1 MSSVTSIAKARVLP
15 LTKGAP
21 HRAGGKAEGLRL
33 LDSCGLKIPET
44 WLITEPLTHED
55 LHELDR
61 VMESM
66 GNTPVA
72 VRSSAA
78 DEDSSGASF
87 AGQFE
92 TYLNVRGKDDIYHA
106 IENCFRSSGSYRVE
120 EYADHIRP
128 SADLK
133 MSVLIQEMV
142 NALFAGVIFTADPV
156 TNRWDHTVINATEGL
171 GESLVSGH
179 SSGEQYLLSR
189 SGKVISRS
197 DNGEHSLLDDDL
209 IEKLYSE
216 ARHASMKAGHPLD
229 LEWAVNGQGEL
240 VWLQS
245 RPITTLDPVHLNEL
259 EPLLDEEYPILTRGN
274 IGEMMPGPVTPLTD
288 SVFGHGIDY
297 GLQDF
302 YYRFGVMK
310 KPVKGNRHFIF
321 LSYNHFFFIL
331 SRLYIMARKVVNV
344 TKTSVDYSI
353 TGEILD
359 DPWPDPEQEGWIVP
373 RIYRFIRYMRYIS
386 TAPKQLEQLRKLNE
400 DFQIDLEQEAEGLY
414 GELNR
419 AKDVI
424 DTAWC
429 HHYATSGQSGAL
441 NATMLQILSGGKT
454 IPERENYREVAE
466 LLVDI
471 EGIDGADALQSLDRL
486 AEKLRMEEGAGR
498 FTKLEPMEA
507 YDWLNSDESG
517 ESGELFRDFMKEN
530 GHRCIREAEFREKDW
545 ETDPEGLVRLLQ
557 ARVSMPPLK
566 KEEKEKTFE
575 KNRDL
580 IFSRLSFIQKT
591 ILKRMMPSIRS
602 SVARREN
609 SKSICIRIQNK
620 ARKGYIRLGELLSK
634 EELLDDPDQIFFLT
648 HEETGKLLRDRD
660 LSWKER
666 AAKRRKIFPEAK
678 KLLFDDHYYGLPEP
692 REQQHVPELQEGE
705 LTALPVSVGTVTGR
719 ARIINSLDDAG
730 DIRPGEIMVVSY
742 TDIGWTPYFSLIS
755 GLITE
760 IGSSLSHGAVVARE
774 YGIPAVVNLKKAK
787 QLIGTGDLIEIDGSE
802 GIVRIIEKGPGS
814 AS

>member
-1 MSSVTSIAKARVLP
+1 VSSVTSAVKARVLP
-15 LTKGAP
+15 LTEGAP
-21 HRAGGKAEGLRL
+21 HGAGGKAEGLRL
-33 LDSCGLKIPET
+33 LASCGLRIPET
-44 WLITEPLTHED
+44 WIITEPLTRED
-55 LHELDR
+55 HQELDR
-61 VMESM
+61 AMESL
-66 GNTPVA
+66 GNVPVA

-78 DEDSSGASF
+78 DEDGTGASF

-92 TYLNVRGKDDIYHA
+92 TYLNVRGKEDIGQA
-106 IENCFRSSGSYRVE
+106 VENCFRSSRSYRVE

-142 NALFAGVIFTADPV
+142 DARFAGVIFTADPV

-189 SGKVISRS
+189 SGKIISRS
-197 DNGEHSLLDDDL
+197 DSGEDSLLDDDL
-209 IEKLYSE
+209 LEKLFLE
-216 ARHASMKAGHPLD
+216 ARQAGTKAGHPLD
-229 LEWAVNGQGEL
+229 LEWAVNREGEL

-259 EPLLDEEYPILTRGN
+259 EPELAEQYPILTRGN

-310 KPVKGNRHFIF
+310 RPVKGNRHFIF
-321 LSYNHFFFIL
+321 LSYNHFFFVL
-331 SRLYIMARKVVNV
+331 SRLYVMARRVVNV
-344 TKTSVDYSI
+344 TKASVDYSI

-359 DPWPDPEQEGWIVP
+359 DPWPDPVQEGWLLP
-373 RIYRFIRYMRYIS
+373 RIYRFIKYMRYIS
-386 TAPKQLEQLRKLNE
+386 TAPKQLEQLRKLN
-400 DFQIDLEQEAEGLY
+400 DGFHIKMDLDAEGLY
-414 GELNR
+414 RELNR

-454 IPERENYREVAE
+454 VPDRDNYREVAE

-471 EGIDGADALQSLDRL
+471 EGIDGANALQALDRL
-486 AEKLRMEEGAGR
+486 AEKLREERGTEH
-498 FTKLEPMEA
+498 FVNLEPMEA
-507 YDWLNSDESG
+507 YKWLNSDESG
-517 ESGELFRDFMKEN
+517 ESGLLFREFMKEN

-545 ETDPEGLVRLLQ
+545 ETDPEGLIRLLQ
-557 ARVSMPPLK
+557 ARVSLPPVQ

-575 KNRDL
+575 KNRDR
-580 IFSRLSFIQKT
+580 IFSRLSFVQKM
-591 ILKRMMPSIRS
+591 ILKSMMPSIRS

-609 SKSICIRIQNK
+609 SKSLCIRIQNK
-620 ARKGYIRLGELLSK
+620 ARKAYIRLGELLT
-634 EELLDDPDQIFFLT
+634 EQGLLDDPDQVFFLT
-648 HEETGKLLRDRD
+648 HEETGELLRDRD
-660 LSWKER
+660 PSWKER
-666 AAKRRKIFPEAK
+666 AGKRREVFPEAK
-678 KLLFDDHYYGLPEP
+678 KLVFHDHYWGLPEP
-692 REQQHVPELQEGE
+692 VEHRHVPELQGGE
-705 LTALPVSVGTVTGR
+705 LNGLPVSVGSVTGR
-719 ARIINSLDDAG
+719 ARIVNSLDDAG
-730 DIRPGEIMVVSY
+730 DIQPGEIMVVSY

-774 YGIPAVVNLKKAK
+774 YGIPAVVNLKNAK
-787 QLIGTGDLIEIDGSE
+787 QLIGTGDRIEIDGSN
-802 GIVRIIEKGPGS
+802 GIVRIIEKGTGS
-814 AS
+814 DS